1 MYLGP
6 LLESNGRTT
15 DQLRKME
22 TEVNKNTAAIEVCQR
37 DISELKE
44 AATVGQSAKA
54 NQIANVQDLVRE
66 AALQLKNCKQLF
78 ITNGEQE
85 AKVKETLNGI
95 LEREAK
101 IERIID
107 LSNKNHQMEI
117 LLPDIKDLLLFR
129 RKAQMNKKKC

>member
-1 MYLGP
+1 
-6 LLESNGRTT
+6 
-15 DQLRKME
+15 ME
-22 TEVNKNTAAIEVCQR
+22 TEVNKNTFAIEVCQR

-107 LSNKNHQMEI
+107 LS
-117 LLPDIKDLLLFR
+117 
-129 RKAQMNKKKC
+129 KKKSPNVNTPSGHK